1 MQRRGFTLIE
11 LLVVIAIII
20 ILAGLLLP
28 VFEQATK
35 KSESVVCLSNLRS
48 LVMAAGLY
56 GDDWDGHLPPALVPA
71 SPAGWSTCW
80 DRTLEPYLRNS
91 AIYVCISDAHP
102 TPGPSFT
109 YSYKHS
115 YGINL
120 ALTMVGGYQACS
132 LRLQNLRDPAGL
144 VLFFD
149 LNQPNSYGWQSNWA
163 NPDQYVAARHLGGV
177 NFAFCEGNAKWLHL
191 EATMQGTGMWQP

>member
-1 MQRRGFTLIE
+1 MPRRGFTLIE

-28 VFEQATK
+28 VFEQVTK
-35 KSESVVCLSNLRS
+35 KAESVACLCNIRS

-56 GDDWDGHLPPALVPA
+56 GDDWDGYLPPALVKA

-80 DRTLEPYLRNS
+80 DRTLDPYLRNS
-91 AIYVCISDAHP
+91 DMYVCISDGKP

-109 YSYKHS
+109 YSYPHS

-120 ALTMVGGYQACS
+120 ALTMVGGYQASS
-132 LRLQNLRDPAGL
+132 LRFQHLRDPASL
-144 VLFFD
+144 ILFFD
-149 LNQPNSYGWQSNWA
+149 LNQPYSYGWQSDWGNA
-163 NPDQYVAARHLGGV
+163 AQYVAERHLGGA
-177 NFAFCEGNAKWLHL
+177 NFAFCQGNAKWLRL
-191 EATMQGTGMWQP
+191 EATLQGTGMWQN